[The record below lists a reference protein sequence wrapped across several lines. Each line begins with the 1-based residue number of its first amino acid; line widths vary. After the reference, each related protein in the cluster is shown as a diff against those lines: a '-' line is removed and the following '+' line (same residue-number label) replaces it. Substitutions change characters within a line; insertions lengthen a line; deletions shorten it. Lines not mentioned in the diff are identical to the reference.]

1 MTKTILILA
10 ANPKNTSRL
19 RLDQEVREIDNGLQR
34 AQRRD
39 EFILKQVWAVRRSDF
54 RRAMLDSKPNI
65 VHFCGHGLGEEG
77 IAFEDENG
85 QAKLVSTEA
94 LSGFFE
100 LFADTV
106 ECVVLN
112 ACYSEVQAEAIAK
125 HIPHVIGMNKAIGD
139 SAAIEFAVAFYDALG
154 AGKTIEF
161 AYKLACNAIQLSGLP
176 ENLTP
181 VLKSMRRSSGSILE
195 PDVERLQEQIN
206 QLSEN
211 ERKLFDALDEQIQYH
226 DDIEN
231 SAAETYYRT
240 GNIFFVTQQY
250 HRAIELY
257 DKAIS
262 IRPDWPK
269 PYLLKG
275 MTFEQLGEWDKARE
289 VYRLA
294 DWLAG
299 PDILAFA
306 SSLLNLAHCNFAL
319 GKFRETV
326 LLCDRV
332 MSLVPFELS
341 PVYAQSATRLA
352 ASAYQ
357 QLGDVK
363 KEAEYLAR
371 FTETVDKDS
380 TERVAALWRLK
391 EIERM

>member
-1 MTKTILILA
+1 M
-10 ANPKNTSRL
+10 
-19 RLDQEVREIDNGLQR
+19 
-34 AQRRD
+34 
-39 EFILKQVWAVRRSDF
+39 
-54 RRAMLDSKPNI
+54 
-65 VHFCGHGLGEEG
+65 
-77 IAFEDENG
+77 
-85 QAKLVSTEA
+85 
-94 LSGFFE
+94 
-100 LFADTV
+100 

-112 ACYSEVQAEAIAK
+112 ACYSEAQAEAIAK

-139 SAAIEFAVAFYDALG
+139 NAAIEFAVAFYDALG
-154 AGKTIEF
+154 AGKTIDF
-161 AYKLACNAIQLSGLP
+161 AYRLACNAILLSGLP

-181 VLKSMRRSSGSILE
+181 VLISMRRSSGSVLE
-195 PDVERLQEQIN
+195 PDAARIQEQIN

-211 ERKLFDALDEQIQYH
+211 ERKLFDALDEQTQCH
-226 DDIEN
+226 DDIEV

-250 HRAIELY
+250 YRAIELY

-294 DWLAG
+294 DRLAG
-299 PDILAFA
+299 PDVLAFA

-319 GKFRETV
+319 GRFREAV

-332 MSLVPFELS
+332 MFLVPFDLS

-371 FTETVDKDS
+371 FVETVDKES
-380 TERVAALWRLK
+380 TERVAAIRRLK
-391 EIERM
+391 EIEKMQYEDNDDV

>member
-1 MTKTILILA
+1 M
-10 ANPKNTSRL
+10 SRL

-54 RRAMLDSKPNI
+54 RRAMLDAKPNI
-65 VHFCGHGLGEEG
+65 VHFCGHGSGEEG

-181 VLKSMRRSSGSILE
+181 VLKSMRPTSGSILE
-195 PDVERLQEQIN
+195 PDVARLQEQID

-211 ERKLFDALDEQIQYH
+211 EKKLFDTLDEQIPYH

-240 GNIFFVTQQY
+240 GNIFFVTKHY

-262 IRPDWPK
+262 IRPGWPK

-275 MTFEQLGEWDKARE
+275 RAFEQLGEWDKALE
-289 VYRLA
+289 VYRVA
-294 DWLAG
+294 DRLAG

-319 GKFRETV
+319 GKFRETI

-332 MSLVPFELS
+332 IFLVPLELS
-341 PVYAQSATRLA
+341 LVYAQSATRLA

-371 FTETVDKDS
+371 FAEIADKDS
-380 TERVAALWRLK
+380 WERVAVLQRLK
-391 EIERM
+391 EIEKM

>member
-34 AQRRD
+34 ARRRD

-54 RRAMLDSKPNI
+54 RRAMLDLRPNI
-65 VHFCGHGLGEEG
+65 VHFCGHGSGEEG

-85 QAKLVSTEA
+85 QATLISTEA

-100 LFADTV
+100 LFAANV
-106 ECVVLN
+106 ECVILN

-139 SAAIEFAVAFYDALG
+139 TTAIEFAVAFYDALG
-154 AGKTIEF
+154 AGETIAF
-161 AYKLACNAIQLSGLP
+161 AYKLACNAIQLSGIP

-181 VLKSMRRSSGSILE
+181 ILKSARRASGSILE
-195 PDVERLQEQIN
+195 PDEARLQEQIS

-211 ERKLFDALDEQIQYH
+211 KRKLFDALDEQSQYH
-226 DDIEN
+226 DDIEV

-240 GNIFFVTQQY
+240 GNVFFVTQQY
-250 HRAIELY
+250 HQAIELY

-262 IRPDWPK
+262 SLPDWSK

-294 DWLAG
+294 DRLAG
-299 PDILAFA
+299 PDQLAFA

-319 GKFRETV
+319 GKFRETA

-332 MSLVPFELS
+332 MFLVPFELS
-341 PVYAQSATRLA
+341 PVYTQSATRLA

-357 QLGDVK
+357 RLGDAK
-363 KEAEYLAR
+363 KEAEYLTR
-371 FTETVDKDS
+371 FTETVDKDAV
-380 TERVAALWRLK
+380 ERAAALRLT
-391 EIERM
+391 IR